1 MKNENKL
8 KVKINEETVK
18 HFGKGFLK
26 GCAVGLTACG
36 IYIFGYLTG
45 AGAMLSSFG
54 QALNCCYEVNP
65 DLKDM
70 INEAAKI
77 ASERIES

>member
-1 MKNENKL
+1 
-8 KVKINEETVK
+8 
-18 HFGKGFLK
+18 
-26 GCAVGLTACG
+26 
-36 IYIFGYLTG
+36 
-45 AGAMLSSFG
+45 MLSSFG

-77 ASERIES
+77 ASERMES